1 MSRTKGE
8 RTREEV
14 VKQAAALFN
23 QHGYRGA
30 SISDIM
36 AATGLQKG
44 GIYRHFASK
53 EALALAAFRFATDKM
68 RERFSAALEG
78 KTAARARLAA
88 IIGVYAR
95 IPVDPPVPGGCPIL
109 NAAVEADDDNPEL
122 RAEAQRVMTE
132 LKQYLKSILREGQQ
146 SREFAR
152 GLDLEATASVLIVQL
167 EGAVMLSKLY
177 GSQAPMRHVLG
188 HLERWLD
195 SLAPQ

>member
-8 RTREEV
+8 RTREEL

-53 EALALAAFRFATDKM
+53 EALGLAAFRFATDQM
-68 RERFSAALEG
+68 RERFTTALEG

-122 RAEAQRVMTE
+122 RRA
-132 LKQYLKSILREGQQ
+132 RERG
-146 SREFAR
+146 AR
-152 GLDLEATASVLIVQL
+152 PRRRRRCRPAASCPRRGSAPAPGRRRPRRRG
-167 EGAVMLSKLY
+167 GA
-177 GSQAPMRHVLG
+177 
-188 HLERWLD
+188 
-195 SLAPQ
+195 